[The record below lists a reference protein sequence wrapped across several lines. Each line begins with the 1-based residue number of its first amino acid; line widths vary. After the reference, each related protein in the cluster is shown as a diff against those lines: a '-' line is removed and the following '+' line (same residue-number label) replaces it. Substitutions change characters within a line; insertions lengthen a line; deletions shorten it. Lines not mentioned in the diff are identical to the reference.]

1 MTYYFICMT
10 YNEISVLTIISVTGD
25 TLKQS
30 DLTLHHSLG
39 YDCTRLSLGQEDQW
53 SDPSGWIIFKI
64 KLLDHDARPSGGTT
78 YTWWT
83 AARFS
88 MLLET
93 SSTFSTLTPINWGR
107 CHYTL
112 LRIIYITPIENDP
125 TCIFCAGSC
134 LIQTQKKRQMH
145 HHLFLATSA
154 ISSIIFNLSPVLGL
168 YSTLLNITTNPRFV
182 SIQIV
187 YSGFWE
193 QLVEWRRF
201 RWHRI
206 LYFIVFITTTLT
218 LNPRSTHPHLFW
230 PFI

>member
-1 MTYYFICMT
+1 MT
-10 YNEISVLTIISVTGD
+10 YNEISVLTMTIISVTGD

-64 KLLDHDARPSGGTT
+64 KLLDRDDRSSGGTT

-93 SSTFSTLTPINWGR
+93 FFISSTLTPINWGR

-112 LRIIYITPIENDP
+112 LHQLKNNH
-125 TCIFCAGSC
+125 TCNLCATSC
-134 LIQTQKKRQMH
+134 LIQTQKKRQIH

-154 ISSIIFNLSPVLGL
+154 ISSIIFNLRL
-168 YSTLLNITTNPRFV
+168 YWV
-182 SIQIV
+182 S
-187 YSGFWE
+187 
-193 QLVEWRRF
+193 L
-201 RWHRI
+201 
-206 LYFIVFITTTLT
+206 
-218 LNPRSTHPHLFW
+218 
-230 PFI
+230 

>member
-1 MTYYFICMT
+1 MT
-10 YNEISVLTIISVTGD
+10 YNEISVLTMTIISVTGD

-64 KLLDHDARPSGGTT
+64 KLLGHDARPSGGTT

-93 SSTFSTLTPINWGR
+93 SSTFSTQTPINWGR

-112 LRIIYITPIENDP
+112 LRIIYITDN
-125 TCIFCAGSC
+125 TNWKQSH
-134 LIQTQKKRQMH
+134 MH
-145 HHLFLATSA
+145 FLCNFLSDSDTKEKTNTS
-154 ISSIIFNLSPVLGL
+154 SLVPCNQCNIINH
-168 YSTLLNITTNPRFV
+168 I
-182 SIQIV
+182 
-187 YSGFWE
+187 
-193 QLVEWRRF
+193 
-201 RWHRI
+201 
-206 LYFIVFITTTLT
+206 
-218 LNPRSTHPHLFW
+218 
-230 PFI
+230 